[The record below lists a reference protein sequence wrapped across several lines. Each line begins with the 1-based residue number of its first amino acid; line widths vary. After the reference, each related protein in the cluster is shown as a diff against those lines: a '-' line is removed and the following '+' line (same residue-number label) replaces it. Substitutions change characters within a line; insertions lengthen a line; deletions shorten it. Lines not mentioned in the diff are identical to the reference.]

1 VKRTPRYEAL
11 PGWEIVS
18 NGLAD
23 LRAGRATAS
32 AMLVAS
38 ASIRLGRLGLHVPPT
53 PVADPQ
59 ARLYELL
66 TDEVGEGQAHS
77 RYNAL
82 RRRLLSFMRSAET
95 HASAD

>member
-1 VKRTPRYEAL
+1 MKRTPRYETL

-38 ASIRLGRLGLHVPPT
+38 ASVRLGRLGLHVPLT
-53 PVADPQ
+53 PVVDPQ

-66 TDEVGEGQAHS
+66 ADEVGEGQAHS

-95 HASAD
+95 LAPAD